1 MGNTL
6 KCQIHYGEH
15 YHGITLL
22 LQITI
27 TGGRY
32 YRRTLLLEITLSL
45 EYTVTVLD
53 VLYHIIYIYQKR

>member
-15 YHGITLL
+15 YHGRTLL

-32 YRRTLLLEITLSL
+32 YGRTLLLEITLSL
-45 EYTVTVLD
+45 QYTVTVLD
-53 VLYHIIYIYQKR
+53 VLYHIIYIDKKQ